1 MITSKFTA
9 LSLLLISLIALS
21 ACNQEPAKPQ
31 AVVLNMVEATEAV
44 NMAERMKAF
53 TTAENQR
60 INSEMKELG
69 AQYMKEIEDKETSFG
84 DEPTQEQQDE
94 LKRMRTRLQK
104 QFNRTRMTANSQ
116 MNKEK
121 KALRQ
126 SILDEITPIAQQVAT
141 EHGATVII
149 KDDSVFWSEDTL
161 DITSEVIARLPAE
174 ETRDPAAPAEDTEA
188 TVETDAADGS
198 EATEAAESTG
208 SE

>member
-21 ACNQEPAKPQ
+21 ACNKEPAKPQ
-31 AVVLNMVEATEAV
+31 AVVLNVVEATEAV

>member
-31 AVVLNMVEATEAV
+31 AVVINMVEATEAV
-44 NMAERMKAF
+44 NMAERLKAF

-69 AQYMKEIEDKETSFG
+69 AQYMKELEDKEASFG

-104 QFNRTRMTANSQ
+104 QFNRTRMSANGQ

-174 ETRDPAAPAEDTEA
+174 ETRDPAAPAEDTGA
-188 TVETDAADGS
+188 TAS
-198 EATEAAESTG
+198 E
-208 SE
+208 